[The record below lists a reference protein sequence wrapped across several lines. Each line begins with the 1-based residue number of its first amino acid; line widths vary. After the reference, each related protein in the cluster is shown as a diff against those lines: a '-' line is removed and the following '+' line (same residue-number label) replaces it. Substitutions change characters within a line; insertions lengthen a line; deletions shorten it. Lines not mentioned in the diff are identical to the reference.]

1 MKTARSIVLVTL
13 ALLFGCRSHPNSA
26 GQTPVADHAGRPGAG
41 GSRSESLSISSQP
54 ANWTILRGGGIGS
67 AIMANTTE
75 ADLKRVYGSAYVT
88 SENIDLGEGSS
99 EPGTVLYPR
108 DPLHRLGILWQ
119 EPQRLHPRTIMIN
132 GEKSV
137 WKTVHDISLGTTLMQ
152 LERLNEKPF
161 MLHGFAWDGSG
172 GLTSWQKGSLE
183 KELGDPD
190 DSLAYKEDGVTWLA
204 LAPPRAT
211 NFDDTTYQQ
220 LVGETQFSSAHPG
233 MQTLNPYVFKIDW
246 DFPDIK

>member
-1 MKTARSIVLVTL
+1 
-13 ALLFGCRSHPNSA
+13 
-26 GQTPVADHAGRPGAG
+26 
-41 GSRSESLSISSQP
+41 
-54 ANWTILRGGGIGS
+54 
-67 AIMANTTE
+67 
-75 ADLKRVYGSAYVT
+75 
-88 SENIDLGEGSS
+88 
-99 EPGTVLYPR
+99 
-108 DPLHRLGILWQ
+108 
-119 EPQRLHPRTIMIN
+119 MIN
-132 GEKSV
+132 GEESV
-137 WKTVHDISLGTTLMQ
+137 WKTVHDISLGTTLTQ
-152 LERLNEKPF
+152 LEHLNEKPF

-204 LAPPRAT
+204 LAPPRGT